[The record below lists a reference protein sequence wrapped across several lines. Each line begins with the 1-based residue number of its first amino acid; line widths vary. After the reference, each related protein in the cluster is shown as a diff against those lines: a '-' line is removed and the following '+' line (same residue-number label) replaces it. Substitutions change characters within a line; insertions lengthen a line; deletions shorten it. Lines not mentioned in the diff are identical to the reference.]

1 MELFTAAGP
10 AAVEAVRAEGGA
22 VLLDLKLHDIPHTV
36 SGAVRS
42 AARLEAEMLTLHLA
56 GGAAMIRA
64 AVDAARGAGTRL
76 RLVGITR
83 LTSEPATTSEF
94 AWSVTETA
102 LGAAALGLDG
112 IVVSVHEAAAVRA
125 ACRPG
130 FLIMA
135 PGIRPAGAPA
145 DDQSRLAPPTQAAPS
160 RGRLL
165 PAAAPPPPPGGRDW
179 SRLLEEVAMVE
190 RGHFLLSSG
199 LHSPVYVQ
207 VARLLQHPRIAT
219 AVFEEMARP
228 FADRG
233 IQLVAGPA
241 TG

>member
-1 MELFTAAGP
+1 MDWKGWKSMAPELVVALDVPALEEARRLVALLRPAVRWFKVGMELFTAAGP

-56 GGAAMIRA
+56 GGTAMIRA

-112 IVVSVHEAAAVRA
+112 VVVSVHEAAAGRA

-145 DDQSRLAPPTQAAPS
+145 GDPP
-160 RGRLL
+160 RG
-165 PAAAPPPPPGGRDW
+165 
-179 SRLLEEVAMVE
+179 
-190 RGHFLLSSG
+190 
-199 LHSPVYVQ
+199 
-207 VARLLQHPRIAT
+207 
-219 AVFEEMARP
+219 
-228 FADRG
+228 
-233 IQLVAGPA
+233 
-241 TG
+241 

>member
-1 MELFTAAGP
+1 MAPELGGALDVPARGEARRLVALLRPTVRWFKVGMELFTAAGP

-42 AARLEAEMLTLHLA
+42 AARLAA
-56 GGAAMIRA
+56 GGP
-64 AVDAARGAGTRL
+64 GTRL

-145 DDQSRLAPPTQAAPS
+145 DDQARGATPAGAARSGGGFIVVGRPVIRAFDPLQAAVAIT
-160 RGRLL
+160 REMAAL
-165 PAAAPPPPPGGRDW
+165 AAP
-179 SRLLEEVAMVE
+179 
-190 RGHFLLSSG
+190 G
-199 LHSPVYVQ
+199 LGA
-207 VARLLQHPRIAT
+207 ARR
-219 AVFEEMARP
+219 
-228 FADRG
+228 
-233 IQLVAGPA
+233 
-241 TG
+241 

>member
-1 MELFTAAGP
+1 MAPELVVALDVPALEEARRLVALLRPTVRWFKVGMELFTAAGP
-10 AAVEAVRAEGGA
+10 AAVEAIRTEGGA

-36 SGAVRS
+36 SSAVRS

-64 AVDAARGAGTRL
+64 AVDAARDAGSGL

-83 LTSEPATTSEF
+83 LTSEPAASAEF
-94 AWSVTETA
+94 AWSVAEAA

-145 DDQSRLAPPTQAAPS
+145 DDQARVATPAEAARSGCDFIVVGRPVIRAFDPLQAAVAIT
-160 RGRLL
+160 REMAAL
-165 PAAAPPPPPGGRDW
+165 AAP
-179 SRLLEEVAMVE
+179 V
-190 RGHFLLSSG
+190 
-199 LHSPVYVQ
+199 
-207 VARLLQHPRIAT
+207 
-219 AVFEEMARP
+219 
-228 FADRG
+228 
-233 IQLVAGPA
+233 
-241 TG
+241 